1 MEGSRLYEIRVKGH
15 LDLNWAD
22 WFDGLDIIHEPTGDT
37 LLRGLI
43 IDQAALY
50 GKLAKIQGMGLTL
63 LSVNSTGAEYPS

>member
-1 MEGSRLYEIRVKGH
+1 MEGSRVYEIRVKGH
-15 LDLNWAD
+15 LDLSWAD

-37 LLRGLI
+37 LLRGPL

-63 LSVNSTGAEYPS
+63 LSVNSTGTDHPS